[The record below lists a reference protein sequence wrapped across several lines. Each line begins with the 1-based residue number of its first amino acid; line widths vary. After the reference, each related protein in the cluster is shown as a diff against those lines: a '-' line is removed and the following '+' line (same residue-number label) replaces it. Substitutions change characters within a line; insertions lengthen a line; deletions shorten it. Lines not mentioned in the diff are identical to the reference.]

1 MKNVWALGS
10 LLATTMLNG
19 SVAAKD
25 TFLTAG
31 EVEKILVDGSVWGA
45 AIDTRR
51 PGCPL
56 TQCAEAAGTFAFDTK
71 GPGLKVSV
79 YFKAGKDGFDAH
91 KNGQRFANDTTT
103 GSEGPPVPVVIKSN
117 GQVIFEARNKWV
129 CRFQGD
135 VGICYRQGRGDGY
148 RDKFR
153 MTRLPN

>member
-1 MKNVWALGS
+1 MKMIWGLVGV
-10 LLATTMLNG
+10 LATVMLTG
-19 SVAAKD
+19 SVAARD
-25 TFLTAG
+25 PYLTGA
-31 EVEKILVDGSVWGA
+31 EVEKILVDGSVWGG

-56 TQCAEAAGTFAFDTK
+56 AQCAEAAGTFVFDAK
-71 GPGLKVSV
+71 SGGLKASV

-91 KNGQRFANDTTT
+91 KNGQRFENDTTA

-135 VGICYRQGRGDGY
+135 VGICYRQVRADGY

-153 MTRLPN
+153 MTQLSN